1 MPAGITGVSVQ
12 RVMLRAARRWE
23 PTEDQARRDGVAFSY
38 LRADLNI
45 EEVWAPYATLYNE
58 ILIAAWPTP
67 RRDGAMGP
75 HRQVGSARRC
85 RSALQLS

>member
-1 MPAGITGVSVQ
+1 
-12 RVMLRAARRWE
+12 MLRAARRWE
-23 PTEDQARRDGVAFSY
+23 LTEDQARRDGVAFSY

-75 HRQVGSARRC
+75 HRQVGSALRC